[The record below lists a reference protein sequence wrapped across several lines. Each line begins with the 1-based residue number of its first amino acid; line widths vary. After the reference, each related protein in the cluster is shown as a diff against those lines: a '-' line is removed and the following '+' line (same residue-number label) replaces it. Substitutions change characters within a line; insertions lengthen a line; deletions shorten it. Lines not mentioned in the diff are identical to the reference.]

1 MKPDPISRSFAEQTD
16 TPKVLGSPNEV
27 ASSVHR
33 PATAD
38 RHRRR
43 VFLADR
49 AHTGRCLA
57 VIRGHAA
64 RADELLTRRSELTAA
79 LTKVF
84 VDTPKGVDDL
94 CQGTRQVSDRLT
106 ELIGRTEVQ
115 VGAGESGEVIDEL
128 PAVAHVG
135 RHADSAQ
142 FGEHVISFAHG
153 TSLSVGRPATSA
165 PLNLGRIRGRSR

>member
-1 MKPDPISRSFAEQTD
+1 MRPDPISPSFAEQID
-16 TPKVLGSPNEV
+16 TPKVVGSRNEA
-27 ASSVHR
+27 ASPTASPVHR

-49 AHTGRCLA
+49 AHTGRCLS
-57 VIRGHAA
+57 VIRGRAA
-64 RADELLTRRSELTAA
+64 RADEQLTRRSELTAA
-79 LTKVF
+79 LNKVF

-106 ELIGRTEVQ
+106 ELIGRTGVP

-153 TSLSVGRPATSA
+153 TSLSVGRPARATSA
-165 PLNLGRIRGRSR
+165 PA